1 MFLWVVK
8 LYQMDVAHAI
18 LFATKIDISKKG
30 GAADYSSVKSES
42 SVCILYC
49 IFPQAPKKVS
59 FLNLTFLG
67 ANQGFIEFLI
77 TFNQDSSHALFL
89 YEFSHAESI
98 HPL

>member
-30 GAADYSSVKSES
+30 AVDYSSVKSES

-49 IFPQAPKKVS
+49 IFPQAPKKIS
-59 FLNLTFLG
+59 FFNLTFG
-67 ANQGFIEFLI
+67 GEPRFYRV
-77 TFNQDSSHALFL
+77 FNN
-89 YEFSHAESI
+89 I
-98 HPL
+98 